1 MPRPA
6 RTLSSLL
13 LQYLGLALLALT
25 LNFFLLRLAP
35 GSPLLGLEHSE
46 IATALSE
53 EQKQRLLT
61 QYGLDQSLLGQFWQ
75 YAGRMLR
82 GDLGTSL
89 YYNQPVTQAV
99 WPYLERTLLLVLL
112 GFLPA
117 LLLGVG
123 LGLVSAL
130 NYKQAW
136 ERWLLGGLV
145 LLQALP
151 PFLIAILLLILLAV
165 VWPVFPVVST
175 MLPGQGLGDRLERLA
190 LPVLAYVLWELGL
203 FYLFARG
210 AFLSVLGND
219 HMAYA
224 RAKGLP
230 ERIVI
235 FRHLLRAALPPLV
248 ARTALIL
255 SASFGGVFFIEAVFG
270 YPGLSTLSLTAIA
283 RFDYPLIEGI
293 FLLTLGTI
301 LLFNL
306 LADLLVMGLD
316 PRTAEGR

>member
-1 MPRPA
+1 MPKAVRSPIG
-6 RTLSSLL
+6 LL

-35 GSPLLGLEHSE
+35 GSPLLSLEHNE
-46 IATALSE
+46 IATALSD
-53 EQKQRLLT
+53 EQRHRLLA
-61 QYGLDQSLLGQFWQ
+61 QYGLDQSLWGQLVQ

-89 YYNQPVTQAV
+89 HYNQPVTQAV

-112 GFLPA
+112 GFGPA
-117 LLLGVG
+117 LVLGLA

-130 NYKQAW
+130 NHKKPW
-136 ERWLLGGLV
+136 ERWMLSGLV

-151 PFLIAILLLILLAV
+151 PFLIAILLLV
-165 VWPVFPVVST
+165 VFTLIWPVFPTAST

-210 AFLSVLGND
+210 AFLSVLGED
-219 HMAYA
+219 YIAYA

-230 ERIVI
+230 ESTVIV
-235 FRHLLRAALPPLV
+235 RHLLRAALPPLI

-306 LADLLVMGLD
+306 LADLLVLRLD
-316 PRTAEGR
+316 PRTAETR